1 MLFYVST
8 YFLVCQYVASTRL
21 PLFESA
27 DAKDT
32 NEEALNELMK
42 FTKSSQ
48 EPEKDKKDKASNR
61 LAERR
66 MTIANMQEEKK
77 KKGSQGD
84 FINLEKQF
92 KVRFQGRLPFD
103 SSQKVSR
110 CVISRGCRG

>member
-1 MLFYVST
+1 MPPTTS
-8 YFLVCQYVASTRL
+8 FLVCQYVASTRL

-66 MTIANMQEEKK
+66 MTIAREILCSSRKE
-77 KKGSQGD
+77 SQRP
-84 FINLEKQF
+84 I
-92 KVRFQGRLPFD
+92 
-103 SSQKVSR
+103 
-110 CVISRGCRG
+110 

>member
-1 MLFYVST
+1 
-8 YFLVCQYVASTRL
+8 
-21 PLFESA
+21 
-27 DAKDT
+27 
-32 NEEALNELMK
+32 MK

-92 KVRFQGRLPFD
+92 KVRFQGRLPLD

-110 CVISRGCRG
+110 CVISRGGRG